1 MNKTN
6 WQPSASIENL
16 RARANV
22 LQEIRQFFH
31 HKNVLEVETPVLSR
45 HTVTDPH
52 LHSLSADYP
61 LTQET
66 FYFQT
71 SPEYHMKRLLCA
83 DSDSIFQ
90 LCKSFRLDEHGRIH
104 NPEFT
109 MLEWYRINFNH
120 HQLMDEIDELLSV
133 ILNIQPAERY
143 TYQAIFQKYLPCDPL
158 ATNAEALKTLAHE
171 HDLNP
176 PDLGDDLD
184 AWLMFLFSFIIEP
197 QLITATFIYD
207 FPITQ
212 AALAKKNDSDPR
224 IGDRFE
230 LYIKGMEIANGFYEL
245 SNAQEQRA
253 RFNADLAKRKLLDYE
268 PVEMDERFLAALE
281 HGLPDCAGVA
291 LGVDRLVMLALNK
304 QTIDEVL
311 SFSFERA

>member
-6 WQPSASIENL
+6 WQPSASIETL
-16 RARANV
+16 QARANV
-22 LQEIRQFFH
+22 LQQIRQFFH

-52 LHSLSADYP
+52 LHSLSAQYP
-61 LTQET
+61 LTQKT

-83 DSDSIFQ
+83 GSDSIFQ
-90 LCKSFRLDEHGRIH
+90 LCKSFRLDEQGRIH

-120 HQLMDEIDELLSV
+120 HQLMDEIDELLFV
-133 ILNIQPAERY
+133 VLKLEPAERY
-143 TYQAIFQKYLPCDPL
+143 TYQAIFQKYLKCDPL
-158 ATNAEALKTLAHE
+158 TTNVDALKTLAHK

-197 QLITATFIYD
+197 QLITATFIVD

-212 AALAKKNDSDPR
+212 AALAKKNENDPR
-224 IGDRFE
+224 LGDRFE
-230 LYIKGMEIANGFYEL
+230 LYIQGMEIANGFYEL

-253 RFNADLAKRKLLDYE
+253 RFETDLAKRKQLGYE
-268 PVEMDERFLAALE
+268 PIEMDERFLAALE

-304 QTIDEVL
+304 QTIDEIL
-311 SFSFERA
+311 SFSFEKA

>member
-6 WQPSASIENL
+6 WQPSASIETL

-22 LQEIRQFFH
+22 LHEIRQFFH

-61 LTQET
+61 LTKEK

-83 DSDSIFQ
+83 GSDSIFQ

-120 HQLMDEIDELLSV
+120 HQLMDEIEELLSV
-133 ILNIQPAERY
+133 ILNIKPAERY
-143 TYQAIFQKYLPCDPL
+143 SYQAIFQKYLQCDPF
-158 ATNAEALKTLAHE
+158 ATNVETLKTLAHQ
-171 HDLNP
+171 HDLNS

-197 QLITATFIYD
+197 QLITATFIVD

-212 AALAKKNDSDPR
+212 AALAKKNENDPR

-230 LYIKGMEIANGFYEL
+230 LYINGMEIANGFYEL
-245 SNAQEQRA
+245 SNAKEQRT
-253 RFNADLAKRKLLDYE
+253 RFETDLAKRKQLGYE
-268 PVEMDERFLAALE
+268 PIEIDERFLAALE
-281 HGLPDCAGVA
+281 HGLPDCSGVA

-311 SFSFERA
+311 SFSFEKA